1 MAWLLFLDYQRVQLT
16 PRLPLSNFGE
26 ANQPLDCLSR
36 ISEKLIN
43 PSFYLLGF
51 RRVQSIPRL
60 PSSDCGEPNR
70 RLGCLPRISESV
82 IDRLVVIPRF
92 SEMPTDP
99 SITFLDLRIRSAD
112 ALILKE
118 SKQRK
123 PSIYFF
129 LGSCLIDSLG
139 F

>member
-1 MAWLLFLDYQRVQLT
+1 M
-16 PRLPLSNFGE
+16 PRLSPSDFGE
-26 ANQPLDCLSR
+26 
-36 ISEKLIN
+36 
-43 PSFYLLGF
+43 
-51 RRVQSIPRL
+51 V
-60 PSSDCGEPNR
+60 NR
-70 RLGCLPRISESV
+70 P
-82 IDRLVVIPRF
+82 LVVIPRF
-92 SEMPTDP
+92 SETPTDP

-112 ALILKE
+112 LLILKE